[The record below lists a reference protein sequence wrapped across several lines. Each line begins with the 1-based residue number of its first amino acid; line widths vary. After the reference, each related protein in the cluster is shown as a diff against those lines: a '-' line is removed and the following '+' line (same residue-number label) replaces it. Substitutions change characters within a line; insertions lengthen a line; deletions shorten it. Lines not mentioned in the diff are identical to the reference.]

1 MALIPSRTKYRKSQ
15 RGRMRGN
22 AKRGDKLVFGN
33 YGVQSL
39 STGWVTAEQ
48 IEASRV
54 AINRN
59 LRRRGKVYIRIFPQK
74 PISSKPAETR
84 MGKGKGAVDH
94 YVAVAKRGRMLFE
107 LGGVSEELAREGLR
121 LAAAKLPIPTK
132 VVSRADFFMHTAA

>member
-59 LRRRGKVYIRIFPQK
+59 LRRRGKVYIRVFPQK

-84 MGKGKGAVDH
+84 MGKGKGATEAW
-94 YVAVAKRGRMLFE
+94 VAVVKPGAILFE
-107 LGGVSEELAREGLR
+107 VSGASYNAAREALS
-121 LAAAKLPIPTK
+121 LADGKLPLKCRFI
-132 VVSRADFFMHTAA
+132 SREEHI

>member
-74 PISSKPAETR
+74 PISSNPAETR
-84 MGKGKGAVDH
+84 MGKGKGATEAW
-94 YVAVAKRGRMLFE
+94 VAVVKPGAILFE
-107 LGGVSEELAREGLR
+107 VSGASYNAAREALS
-121 LAAAKLPIPTK
+121 LADGKLPLKCRFI
-132 VVSRADFFMHTAA
+132 SREEQI

>member
-84 MGKGKGAVDH
+84 MGKGKGATEAW
-94 YVAVAKRGRMLFE
+94 VAVVKPGAILFE
-107 LGGVSEELAREGLR
+107 VSGASYNAAREALS
-121 LAAAKLPIPTK
+121 LADGKLPLKCRFI
-132 VVSRADFFMHTAA
+132 SREEQI

>member
-48 IEASRV
+48 IEACRV
-54 AINRN
+54 AVNRN
-59 LRRRGKVYIRIFPQK
+59 LRRRGKVYIRVFPQK

-84 MGKGKGAVDH
+84 MGKGKGATEAW
-94 YVAVAKRGRMLFE
+94 VAVVKPGAILFE
-107 LGGVSEELAREGLR
+107 VSGASYNAAREALS
-121 LAAAKLPIPTK
+121 LADGKLPLKCRFI
-132 VVSRADFFMHTAA
+132 SREEQI

>member
-74 PISSKPAETR
+74 PI
-84 MGKGKGAVDH
+84 
-94 YVAVAKRGRMLFE
+94 
-107 LGGVSEELAREGLR
+107 
-121 LAAAKLPIPTK
+121 
-132 VVSRADFFMHTAA
+132 

>member
-74 PISSKPAETR
+74 AISSKPAETR
-84 MGKGKGAVDH
+84 MGKGKGATEAW
-94 YVAVAKRGRMLFE
+94 VAVVKPGAILFE
-107 LGGVSEELAREGLR
+107 VSGASYNAAREALS
-121 LAAAKLPIPTK
+121 LADGKLPLKCRFI
-132 VVSRADFFMHTAA
+132 SREEHI

>member
-59 LRRRGKVYIRIFPQK
+59 LRRRGKVYIRVFPQK

-84 MGKGKGAVDH
+84 MGKGKGATEAW
-94 YVAVAKRGRMLFE
+94 VAVVKPGAILFE
-107 LGGVSEELAREGLR
+107 VSGASYNAAREALS
-121 LAAAKLPIPTK
+121 LADGKLPLKCRFI
-132 VVSRADFFMHTAA
+132 SREEQI